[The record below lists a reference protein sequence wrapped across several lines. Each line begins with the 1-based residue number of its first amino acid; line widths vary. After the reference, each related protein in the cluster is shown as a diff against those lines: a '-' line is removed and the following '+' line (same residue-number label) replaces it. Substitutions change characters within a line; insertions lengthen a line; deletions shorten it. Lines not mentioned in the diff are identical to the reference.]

1 MILYLERAI
10 MKKVNF
16 ITALAAAF
24 ALALATS
31 LSIQPVQAKSTY
43 KIVKTVSYP
52 AKPYHTHTTYKK
64 AAVWNKKHTKRLN
77 YLKNYPHTTWYALA
91 TLTMKHGSKHS
102 IFYKVQSGNKK
113 HSGYVWRGY
122 LEAGNYKFKP
132 GNQVYDPLRP
142 NTFKETQLID
152 TKLNKQ
158 IADLFPGTIRDNQM
172 QLAADMYNIK
182 ADVYNNHENATA
194 STDILGENNF
204 QDLITLITN
213 QRYSGN
219 PKGLMNFVREQ
230 LATELDKQ
238 GRTFTDF
245 KDYKIGA
252 YIYPKNSKK
261 DYGKTVVYLLP
272 KAAVLPKLPP
282 VYYYDGTGVWS
293 SQINEFAN
301 NQIISW
307 FPGTKKNKQ
316 VQFSA
321 SLAYSYLDVDSY
333 DEDLIDI
340 FGNNSNIIKLQTFVS
355 SEDTSSNQF
364 IKDEKAALQKELR
377 DYAKS
382 TKTSKTKLTDFK
394 GYKIGAYVVQD
405 NFKPRIDSNYLP
417 RPGYVTVLLVPPTVK
432 LPKIDNYIFDMD
444 HINLLD

>member
-1 MILYLERAI
+1 
-10 MKKVNF
+10 
-16 ITALAAAF
+16 
-24 ALALATS
+24 
-31 LSIQPVQAKSTY
+31 
-43 KIVKTVSYP
+43 
-52 AKPYHTHTTYKK
+52 
-64 AAVWNKKHTKRLN
+64 
-77 YLKNYPHTTWYALA
+77 
-91 TLTMKHGSKHS
+91 
-102 IFYKVQSGNKK
+102 
-113 HSGYVWRGY
+113 
-122 LEAGNYKFKP
+122 
-132 GNQVYDPLRP
+132 
-142 NTFKETQLID
+142 
-152 TKLNKQ
+152 
-158 IADLFPGTIRDNQM
+158 M

-293 SQINEFAN
+293 SQINEFSN